1 MLAGYR
7 MSEIHIHL
15 HLHLDT
21 GEDTGA
27 GEDTRQG
34 CESFVEHGC
43 DDSTPRPLGFNPNP
57 IRGGESES
65 I

>member
-1 MLAGYR
+1 

-57 IRGGESES
+57 IQDGES